1 MVKVTQLLPCSVWL
15 QTSPSYPEPCTA
27 SLVCLICLIKWLK
40 PAMCCPSV
48 RDRSCDWCFL
58 IFSLLLRCFLGW
70 DTGPGPPWPSR
81 TIHRVPVGF
90 RHELAN
96 HSAAA
101 STGPCHCLS
110 LSVLECSVCLALGP
124 PPMAG
129 HLCAT
134 LSCDLTHLPATE
146 STGCGESRRD
156 HQRQARLQCESCLPS
171 LCASCTHGWDTEPRA
186 DPPSPG
192 GSHLHN

>member
-1 MVKVTQLLPCSVWL
+1 MEGAWHPHAV
-15 QTSPSYPEPCTA
+15 
-27 SLVCLICLIKWLK
+27 
-40 PAMCCPSV
+40 CPSPWEGRRPGWPQANPALRGHGPTLGWCLSV
-48 RDRSCDWCFL
+48 LRSCDWCFL